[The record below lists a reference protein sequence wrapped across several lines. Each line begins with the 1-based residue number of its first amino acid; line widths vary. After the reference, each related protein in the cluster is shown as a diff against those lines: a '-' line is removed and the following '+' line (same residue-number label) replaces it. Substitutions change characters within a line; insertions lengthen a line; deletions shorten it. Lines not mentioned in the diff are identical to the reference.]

1 MYSII
6 VGLGNPGTRYDGT
19 RHNFGFLVLD
29 ALAEALA
36 VGGRPQ
42 WKEQSGAQVLKVTG
56 SHGDLLLVKPMTFM
70 NRSGEPLVQ
79 IMKFFKKGLGEIL
92 VLHDELDLPFG
103 TLRLKRGGGEGGHN
117 GLRSISSSLGSNAY
131 DRLRLGIGKPAHPS
145 FEIVDWVL
153 TRFSRDEQAQLSAL
167 VERAVEMVILAHKD
181 GLTAAQARYH

>member
-6 VGLGNPGTRYDGT
+6 VGLGNPGSRYDGT

-29 ALAEALA
+29 ALAESLA
-36 VGGRPQ
+36 VGGRQQ
-42 WKEQSGAQVLKVTG
+42 WKEQSGAQVLKVATQNG
-56 SHGDLLLVKPMTFM
+56 EVLLVKPMTYM
-70 NRSGEPLVQ
+70 NRSGEPLAQ
-79 IMKFFKKGLGEIL
+79 IMKFFKKGVADIL
-92 VLHDELDLPFG
+92 VLHDELDLSFG

-131 DRLRLGIGKPAHPS
+131 DRLRLGVGKPTHPS

-153 TRFSRDEQAQLSAL
+153 TRFSKEEQSQLSVL
-167 VERAVEMVILAHKD
+167 VERAVDMVLHAHKD